1 MSIQKS
7 CHLSILPCIPTENR
21 VTVPVDD
28 RQFILLS
35 ELINQYLRFDDFI
48 KDSRVQKV
56 SEGTD
61 LCSMRDVFEAIRV
74 TQTEHLLEGE

>member
-1 MSIQKS
+1 M
-7 CHLSILPCIPTENR
+7 PG
-21 VTVPVDD
+21 DD

-61 LCSMRDVFEAIRV
+61 PCSMGDVFEAIRV
-74 TQTEHLLEGE
+74 MCPKNRLLTSLSWENLNI